1 MRDVALRRSVIL
13 VIAAILSVAGASLTA
28 SAAETAN
35 VVTSVADGGLSEISP
50 NANSGATTT
59 LEVDG
64 DDPGGKDLYAALRW
78 DLSQIPAGATV
89 TSATVTLN
97 ISNPS
102 QQTYG

>member
-1 MRDVALRRSVIL
+1 MHDVALRRMVII

-28 SAAETAN
+28 AAAETTN
-35 VVTSVADGGLSEISP
+35 FVTSVADAGLSELAPTNNGS
-50 NANSGATTT
+50 ATT
-59 LEVDG
+59 LKVDG

-78 DLSQIPAGATV
+78 DLSQIPSGATV

-102 QQTYG
+102 QQTY